1 MNGRDDGGVL
11 ETSRDAR
18 GAVVPT
24 ALQALAVRYRLTPRE
39 LEVAWCAANGATNQE
54 IAEHLYL
61 NVRTVEGHLQR
72 CYEKLGVHSR
82 TRLAV
87 LLHEAARGD

>member
-1 MNGRDDGGVL
+1 V
-11 ETSRDAR
+11 
-18 GAVVPT
+18 VVP
-24 ALQALAVRYRLTPRE
+24 ASLRDFAAEYRLTPRE
-39 LEVAWCAANGATNQE
+39 LEVAWCAANGSTNQE
-54 IAEHLYL
+54 IAAHLYL

-87 LLHEAARGD
+87 MLHEAARAD